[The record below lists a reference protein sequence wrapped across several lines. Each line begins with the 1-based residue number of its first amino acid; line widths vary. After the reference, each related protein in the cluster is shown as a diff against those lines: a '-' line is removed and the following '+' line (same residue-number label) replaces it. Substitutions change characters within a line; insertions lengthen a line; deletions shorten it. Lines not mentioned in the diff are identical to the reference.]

1 MAVPTPES
9 AHSSSE
15 TPTHTPQQLFGTFR
29 SNLKHR
35 APLSPPDPPTI
46 QNTDLLL
53 VAIALVLSSGSEL
66 WALALVWALALGSGS
81 VLWLCALAL
90 GSGSGLWLWA
100 LALGSGS
107 GFWLTLALTRRGRRI
122 AAKGDNSTHKMW
134 TPLARNGRPCSFEA
148 SPRLPPLG
156 GSREGPWPNLK
167 NQRNQKT
174 NNGDCE

>member
-35 APLSPPDPPTI
+35 APLFSPDPPTI

-81 VLWLCALAL
+81 VLWLWALAL
-90 GSGSGLWLWA
+90 GSGSGLWHWA
-100 LALGSGS
+100 LALGSG
-107 GFWLTLALTRRGRRI
+107 L
-122 AAKGDNSTHKMW
+122 
-134 TPLARNGRPCSFEA
+134 
-148 SPRLPPLG
+148 
-156 GSREGPWPNLK
+156 PWPSHAGGGGLVSLAAGALH
-167 NQRNQKT
+167 RPVARAFGGGLRPPPPPST
-174 NNGDCE
+174 V